1 MAASDAPRVAI
12 IDYGVGNLRSVEK
25 AFAAMNCEAV
35 VSDDERVLREAERL
49 VLPGVG
55 AFAACM
61 KALKERGFDEL
72 VRERVSEGTP
82 LLGVCVG
89 MQMLFEESEEFGQ
102 SEGLGLLRG
111 RVRRFTNELLVPQMG
126 WNQVRRTSAHPL
138 LANIEDK
145 TFFYFVH
152 SYYCDAADAQ
162 DVIGETEYGVAYSS
176 IVARGNICGVQFH
189 PEKSQTAGLQLLKNF
204 AECDVKT
211 LRQQYAC
218 PCCGYLTL
226 SEEPPGTYEICSICF
241 WEDDAVQFNSPDNE
255 GGANKVS
262 LRQAQRNF
270 VDFGAC
276 ERRVL
281 SYVRKPSEWDR
292 RSSNWKPL

>member
-1 MAASDAPRVAI
+1 VAASDAPRVAI

-35 VSDDERVLREAERL
+35 VSDDERVLLAAERL

-61 KALKERGFDEL
+61 NALKERGFDEL
-72 VRERVSEGTP
+72 VRERVSEGAP

-89 MQMLFEESEEFGQ
+89 MQMLFEESEEFGR
-102 SEGLGLLRG
+102 SEGLGFLRG
-111 RVRRFTNELLVPQMG
+111 RVRRFTNELLVPQVG
-126 WNQVRRTSAHPL
+126 WNEVRKASVHPL
-138 LANIEDK
+138 LANINDK

-162 DVIGETEYGVAYSS
+162 DVIGETEYGVPYAS
-176 IVARGNICGVQFH
+176 IVARENICGVQFH

-204 AECDVKT
+204 AECDVRV

-218 PCCGYLTL
+218 PCCGYITL
-226 SEEPPGTYEICSICF
+226 SEKPPGTYEICSICF

-262 LRQAQRNF
+262 LRQAQRNY
-270 VDFGAC
+270 VDFGAS

-281 SYVRKPSEWDR
+281 PYVRKPSEMDR
-292 RSSNWKPL
+292 RNSNWKPL